1 MKGRPKKYRIQLTD
15 SECQKLKAIIRKN
28 NTSRTVRCRC
38 QIILDLDE
46 NHGKMLTYEQCYK
59 SNGICHATVSNTVA
73 GFSKQGISYLT
84 ALKRSIKSD
93 NARRKMN
100 GRSEAK
106 VIEVACSPAP
116 EGHNR
121 WTIRLLENE
130 MKMILEEPV
139 SRETIRR
146 TLKKTKS
153 DHTGTDTGASPKKE
167 MPNS

>member
-15 SECQKLKAIIRKN
+15 SECQKLTAIIRKK
-28 NTSRTVRCRC
+28 NTSRTIRCRC

-59 SNGICHATVSNTVA
+59 SNGICHATVSNTVS

-84 ALKRSIKSD
+84 GLKRSIKSD
-93 NARRKMN
+93 NARRKMD
-100 GRSEAK
+100 GRS
-106 VIEVACSPAP
+106 EVACSPAP
-116 EGHNR
+116 EGHSR

-130 MKMILEEPV
+130 MKMVLEEPV

-153 DHTGTDTGASPKKE
+153 GHTGTDTGASPKKGT
-167 MPNS
+167 PNS